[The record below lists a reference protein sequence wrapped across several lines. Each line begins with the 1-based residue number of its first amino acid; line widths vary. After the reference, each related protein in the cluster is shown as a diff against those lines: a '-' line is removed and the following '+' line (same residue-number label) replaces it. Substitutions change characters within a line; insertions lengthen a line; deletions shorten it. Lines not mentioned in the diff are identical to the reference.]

1 MKREGVSRHIF
12 EVISDDP
19 ELGLLV
25 IERTVG
31 RALQYAAGA
40 NRGALKLRLSAV
52 HESV

>member
-1 MKREGVSRHIF
+1 MLGRIF
-12 EVISDDP
+12 ELISDDP
-19 ELGLLV
+19 DLGLLV

-52 HESV
+52 HEAV